1 MNEKPILKMKLK
13 DMCFRMTDSEGNI
26 YEFGWDKIYGY
37 EGEVSGVFIRG
48 CSSAAKKADMNT
60 LTLNSGIDSDG
71 INEELVL
78 EVFERKTQGTGLSV
92 KELRKKADDDFAKEI
107 ERWRKGEAA
116 WTEEE
121 N

>member
-1 MNEKPILKMKLK
+1 MSEKPILKMKLK
-13 DMCFRMTDSEGNI
+13 DMRFRMTDPEGNT

-37 EGEVSGVFIRG
+37 EGEVSGVFIRE
-48 CSSAAKKADMNT
+48 CSLAARKADMNT
-60 LTLNSGIDSDG
+60 LTLNSGVSFDG

-92 KELRKKADDDFAKEI
+92 KELIKKADDEFAKELEI
-107 ERWRKGEAA
+107 WRKGEVA
-116 WTEEE
+116 WAEEE